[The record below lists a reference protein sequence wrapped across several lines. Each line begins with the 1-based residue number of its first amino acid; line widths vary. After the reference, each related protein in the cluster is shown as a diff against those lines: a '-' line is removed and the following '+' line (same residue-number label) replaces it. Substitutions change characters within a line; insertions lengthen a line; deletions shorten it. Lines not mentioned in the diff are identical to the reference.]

1 MAKTK
6 YYSIDTGFFP
16 QIMYLCFSDNALQQ
30 IFEDNKLSTGIHA
43 FDKGEAETITIQT
56 HRGQLI
62 IMVFDLGNYE
72 LEPDDTIWI
81 GVISHEV
88 SHAVEKLGHL
98 IGEENI
104 AGETRAYLTQF
115 IVEQVYSASLIERK
129 ESARKADRS
138 LLNKKSKGKKGDV
151 PEVDLDDHGSSGS
164 DSAPPKL
171 PTVRRTKNAKG
182 RDQSETEDSV
192 QSVGTARVSSDS
204 DSV

>member
-6 YYSIDTGFFP
+6 YYSVDAGFFP

-30 IFEDNKLSTGIHA
+30 LFEDNKLSTGIHA

-62 IMVFDLGNYE
+62 IMAFDLSNYE
-72 LEPDDTIWI
+72 METDDTVWI

-104 AGETRAYLTQF
+104 AGETRAYFTQSV
-115 IVEQVYSASLIERK
+115 VEQVYSASLIER
-129 ESARKADRS
+129 EEHARKRDRS
-138 LLNKKSKGKKGDV
+138 ISNKKRKTEEWPMS
-151 PEVDLDDHGSSGS
+151 EMDLNDHGSTGP

-171 PTVRRTKNAKG
+171 PPVRRTKNTKG

-192 QSVGTARVSSDS
+192 QSVGKPRISRRS

>member
-6 YYSIDTGFFP
+6 YYSVDAGFFP
-16 QIMYLCFSDNALQQ
+16 QIMYLCFSDDALQQ
-30 IFEDNKLSTGIHA
+30 LFEDNKLSTGIHA

-72 LEPDDTIWI
+72 MELDDTVWI

-104 AGETRAYLTQF
+104 AGETRAYFTQSV
-115 IVEQVYSASLIERK
+115 VEQVYSASLIERK

-138 LLNKKSKGKKGDV
+138 LSNKKSKGKKGAV
-151 PEVDLDDHGSSGS
+151 PEVDLDNNGSAGS
-164 DSAPPKL
+164 DSDTPKQ
-171 PTVRRTKNAKG
+171 PKVRRTKNAKG

-192 QSVGTARVSSDS
+192 QPIGTARVSSDS

>member
-62 IMVFDLGNYE
+62 IMAFDLDNYE

-115 IVEQVYSASLIERK
+115 VVEQVYSASLIERK

>member
-6 YYSIDTGFFP
+6 YYSVDAGFFP
-16 QIMYLCFSDNALQQ
+16 QIMYLCFSDDALQQ
-30 IFEDNKLSTGIHA
+30 LFEDNKLSTGIHA

-62 IMVFDLGNYE
+62 IMAFDLGNYE
-72 LEPDDTIWI
+72 MELDDTVWI

-104 AGETRAYLTQF
+104 AGETRAYFTQSV
-115 IVEQVYSASLIERK
+115 VEQVYSASLIERK

-192 QSVGTARVSSDS
+192 QSVGKPRISRRS

>member
-6 YYSIDTGFFP
+6 YYSVDAGFFP
-16 QIMYLCFSDNALQQ
+16 QIMYLCFSDDALQQ
-30 IFEDNKLSTGIHA
+30 LFEDNKLSTGIHA

-56 HRGQLI
+56 HHGQLI

-72 LEPDDTIWI
+72 MELDDTVWI

-104 AGETRAYLTQF
+104 AGETRAYFTQSV
-115 IVEQVYSASLIERK
+115 VEQIYSASLIERK
-129 ESARKADRS
+129 EHARKANRS
-138 LLNKKSKGKKGDV
+138 LLNKKHKTTERPMS
-151 PEVDLDDHGSSGS
+151 EVDLDDNGSAGS
-164 DSAPPKL
+164 DSDIPK
-171 PTVRRTKNAKG
+171 PAKVRRTKNAKG

-192 QSVGTARVSSDS
+192 QPVRTARVSSDS